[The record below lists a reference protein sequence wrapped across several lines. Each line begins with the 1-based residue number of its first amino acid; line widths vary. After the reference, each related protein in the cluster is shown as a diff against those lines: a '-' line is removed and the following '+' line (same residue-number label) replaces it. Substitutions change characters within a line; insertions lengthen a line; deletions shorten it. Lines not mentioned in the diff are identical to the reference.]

1 MERSGALQSIQAMQR
16 EDESVWAQIGR
27 YSSLGFILPMS
38 TLAGYAIG
46 WILDKL
52 FHTHVLFVVFLILGI
67 VAGFVELLRRL
78 NQETRRDGG

>member
-1 MERSGALQSIQAMQR
+1 MQR

-46 WILDKL
+46 WMLDKL
-52 FHTHVLFVVFLILGI
+52 FHTHFLFIVFLILGV
-67 VAGFVELLRRL
+67 VAGFIELLRRL
-78 NQETRRDGG
+78 NRETQRDGG

>member
-1 MERSGALQSIQAMQR
+1 MQR

-46 WILDKL
+46 WILDRL
-52 FHTHVLFVVFLILGI
+52 LHTHFLFIVFLILGV
-67 VAGFVELLRRL
+67 VAGFIELLRRL
-78 NQETRRDGG
+78 NRETQRDGG